1 MQKDDMNIEFID
13 GAGKRLTDG
22 SSIALAVLT
31 VVPGFVA
38 MLPDSGP
45 MTTKDA
51 VLLAVAVLGWA
62 FKFVKVTA

>member
-1 MQKDDMNIEFID
+1 MKIEFID

-31 VVPGFVA
+31 FVPTVIA

-45 MTTKDA
+45 MTVKDI
-51 VLLAVAVLGWA
+51 LLIGVAVAGWA

>member
-31 VVPGFVA
+31 IVPTFIA

-45 MTTKDA
+45 LTLKDGA
-51 VLLAVAVLGWA
+51 LLVVAVLGWA
-62 FKFVKVTA
+62 FKFIRVVP

>member
-1 MQKDDMNIEFID
+1 MKIEFID

-31 VVPGFVA
+31 FVPTVIA

-45 MTTKDA
+45 MTVKDI
-51 VLLAVAVLGWA
+51 LLIGVAVLGWA
-62 FKFVKVTA
+62 FKFVRVVP

>member
-1 MQKDDMNIEFID
+1 MKIEFID

-31 VVPGFVA
+31 FAPTVLS

-45 MTTKDA
+45 MTAKEIGFL
-51 VLLAVAVLGWA
+51 VVAVLGWA
-62 FKFVKVTA
+62 FKFIRVVP

>member
-1 MQKDDMNIEFID
+1 MKIEFID

-31 VVPGFVA
+31 FVPTVIA

-45 MTTKDA
+45 MTVKDI
-51 VLLAVAVLGWA
+51 LLIGVAVLGWA